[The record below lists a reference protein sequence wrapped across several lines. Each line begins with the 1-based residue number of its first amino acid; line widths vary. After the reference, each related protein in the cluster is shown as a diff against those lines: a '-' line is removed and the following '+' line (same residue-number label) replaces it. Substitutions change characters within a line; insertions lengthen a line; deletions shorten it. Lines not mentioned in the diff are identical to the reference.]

1 MRDEGTKDLRE
12 RTTAFSLRVMSV
24 CVALPRTRSGNLA
37 AGQLIR
43 AGTSVG
49 AQYRE
54 AYRARSMAES
64 ISKIESTL
72 QELEES
78 SYWLEIIAR
87 KKMLNERKLSLLR
100 KEADELTAIL
110 VTCVRK
116 MKGERQ

>member
-1 MRDEGTKDLRE
+1 MTRGESTKDLRE
-12 RTTAFSLRVMSV
+12 RTTEFALRVMSV
-24 CVALPRTRSGNLA
+24 CDALPRSRSGNLA
-37 AGQLIR
+37 AYQLTR

-54 AYRARSMAES
+54 AYRARSRAES

-78 SYWLEIIAR
+78 SYWLEIIAKR
-87 KKMLNERKLSLLR
+87 KMLNPGRLSPLQ

-110 VTCVRK
+110 VTC
-116 MKGERQ
+116 